1 MKKYYT
7 VWMMISFLENVTIIK
22 RTKKP
27 TAMGWL
33 NSGNVEEQSQYKT
46 GRKADK
52 RWNAGIQAT
61 DPWFFQDN
69 GADLDIQ
76 YHMVKD
82 LAKMT
87 SMPFYGDSNRGTK
100 NKTSTANS
108 VALYQI
114 VYCFLVESIST
125 ICLLGRN
132 EELAFIGQISKKP
145 AITQ

>member
-1 MKKYYT
+1 MVTSKSKASIRREEKR
-7 VWMMISFLENVTIIK
+7 ISVEMQAFKQQILDFL
-22 RTKKP
+22 
-27 TAMGWL
+27 
-33 NSGNVEEQSQYKT
+33 
-46 GRKADK
+46 
-52 RWNAGIQAT
+52 
-61 DPWFFQDN
+61 QDT
-69 GADLDIQ
+69 GADLNVQ